1 MGRYPEAQVPVG
13 VVATAVIVGAGPLT
27 SRAVADA
34 RVESPRAPDSSPEA
48 RVEEFCRLDGDG
60 GQLTEEGWRPI
71 APRFVT
77 AGTRPDCR
85 SPSSP
90 QSTVIVGTPCAA
102 SRVTL
107 SEDGRAATADIF
119 SRALGA
125 LDLTLGRYKPVP
137 GRMGVEGRG
146 VLRLT
151 NTLESGWRIDGP
163 VLPPLL
169 TVQTAIRELEAL
181 RTRTVDA
188 EAKRNATQS
197 LNVLRTLLRQ
207 KQ

>member
-1 MGRYPEAQVPVG
+1 
-13 VVATAVIVGAGPLT
+13 
-27 SRAVADA
+27 
-34 RVESPRAPDSSPEA
+34 
-48 RVEEFCRLDGDG
+48 
-60 GQLTEEGWRPI
+60 
-71 APRFVT
+71 
-77 AGTRPDCR
+77 
-85 SPSSP
+85 
-90 QSTVIVGTPCAA
+90 VIVGTPCAV

-107 SEDGRAATADIF
+107 SDDGRTAAADIF

-181 RTRTVDA
+181 RRRTVDA
-188 EAKRNATQS
+188 EVKRNATQS
-197 LNVLRTLLRQ
+197 LGLLRTLLRQ